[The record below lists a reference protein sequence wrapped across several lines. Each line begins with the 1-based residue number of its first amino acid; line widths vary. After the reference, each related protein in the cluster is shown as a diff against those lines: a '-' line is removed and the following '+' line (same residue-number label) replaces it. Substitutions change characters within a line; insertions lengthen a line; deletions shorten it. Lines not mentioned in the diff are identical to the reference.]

1 MKTGITHL
9 PLHNGR
15 APAWLFSRM
24 KLLAREIVL
33 VILQEFGPGELLRSF
48 STGRSPLSGTRRGSA
63 SHTAAKTD
71 TPIPWTASSM
81 ISPSIF

>member
-9 PLHNGR
+9 PLHGGR

-33 VILQEFGPGELLRSF
+33 VILQEFGPGELLR
-48 STGRSPLSGTRRGSA
+48 
-63 SHTAAKTD
+63 
-71 TPIPWTASSM
+71 
-81 ISPSIF
+81 